1 MHGLEDLAHEVEAWH
16 EGYLDD
22 TESKRFNPCF
32 NLAQFLMRNN
42 PMHLNNAEQYKDNH
56 ILRRELK
63 RRIIED
69 LKPKLMAKIEQR
81 LKGKSYPIENI
92 VNVFIE
98 MDELLHA
105 QGRLKSS
112 YVLLIHDRPS
122 FHRR

>member
-1 MHGLEDLAHEVEAWH
+1 
-16 EGYLDD
+16 
-22 TESKRFNPCF
+22 
-32 NLAQFLMRNN
+32 
-42 PMHLNNAEQYKDNH
+42 MHLNNAEQYKDNH